1 MSTMTG
7 FSRPFTRANLEAL
20 PDDGR
25 RQEIID
31 GVLFVTPT
39 PDLVHQIAV
48 GGLVRTLD
56 DACPPGF
63 TALLGP
69 DLVR

>member
-39 PDLVHQIAV
+39 PDLV
-48 GGLVRTLD
+48 R
-56 DACPPGF
+56 
-63 TALLGP
+63 
-69 DLVR
+69 